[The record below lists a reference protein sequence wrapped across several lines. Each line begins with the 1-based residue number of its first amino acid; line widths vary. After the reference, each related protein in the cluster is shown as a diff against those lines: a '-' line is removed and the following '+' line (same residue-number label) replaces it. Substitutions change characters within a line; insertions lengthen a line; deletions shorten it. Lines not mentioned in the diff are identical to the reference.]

1 MFVPVD
7 VPLYLCAG
15 FMYGFVR
22 GSLLCWIGY
31 NVGSWVGFYFGRWC
45 FRDWLIETTK
55 DQLHIQA
62 IRAAVDDNS
71 LVLVLLLQ
79 IAPIMPYSMVC
90 YFLRGQQLP
99 FLPELCDRHGDRCHS
114 LRLFLRL
121 HRTYACFFFFLFL
134 LLLCCCCTVI
144 VPVVCFTLVLVWK
157 LLTSRGSPLLPFFG
171 SIYTTHHEHHHHHHH
186 HHHHQGST
194 MKSVAEATSG
204 KAENS
209 DQYWYF
215 IYISSLVGLLTLV
228 FISLE
233 AKKQLDRLIGT
244 SDANAVANRDAE
256 AARPQDTATRTN
268 ASGARGLTT
277 PHPTGRA

>member
-1 MFVPVD
+1 M
-7 VPLYLCAG
+7 
-15 FMYGFVR
+15 
-22 GSLLCWIGY
+22 
-31 NVGSWVGFYFGRWC
+31 
-45 FRDWLIETTK
+45 
-55 DQLHIQA
+55 
-62 IRAAVDDNS
+62 
-71 LVLVLLLQ
+71 
-79 IAPIMPYSMVC
+79 
-90 YFLRGQQLP
+90 
-99 FLPELCDRHGDRCHS
+99 
-114 LRLFLRL
+114 
-121 HRTYACFFFFLFL
+121 
-134 LLLCCCCTVI
+134 I
-144 VPVVCFTLVLVWK
+144 VPFVCFTMLVWK
-157 LLTSRGSPLLPFFG
+157 LLTRVALLPFFG
-171 SIYTTHHEHHHHHHH
+171 SIYTTHHEH

-244 SDANAVANRDAE
+244 PDANAVANRDAE
-256 AARPQDTATRTN
+256 AARPRDTATARTN